1 MNDLSTYDLPENSRP
16 AEVWELEPYGLNNV
30 NTIFKVVDLNGK
42 YMVLESDYAILRLK
56 KF

>member
-1 MNDLSTYDLPENSRP
+1 MNDMSTYDLPENSRP

-30 NTIFKVVDLNGK
+30 NTTVMLEETIGK
-42 YMVLESDYAILRLK
+42 YMTLESDYAILKFK